1 MKSIELIELDQSR
14 YEFLFL
20 IIVIFII
27 HIVVTTY
34 ESYKNN
40 GVNRAISEMMENLFL
55 WGLLW
60 LALMNLIIPPIDV
73 DDEIQSAVLF
83 IAFGVCR
90 IAKHI
95 AKKKQ

>member
-1 MKSIELIELDQSR
+1 MKSIELSELDQSR

-20 IIVIFII
+20 ILIIFLIHMII
-27 HIVVTTY
+27 TTY

-40 GVNRAISEMMENLFL
+40 GANRAISEMMENLFL

-60 LALMNLIIPPIDV
+60 LAFMNLIIPPIDV
-73 DDEIQSAVLF
+73 DDEIQAAVLF
-83 IAFGVCR
+83 IAFGICR

-95 AKKKQ
+95 AKKE